1 MKTKALFPF
10 FVFFLGLMT
19 ISLSSFSQACTI
31 SNTGVSN
38 IEKTDNPSGSCTI
51 NFTVFYNLEI
61 NSGEKFGAVYFYSA
75 EPPAPGSDAPACPS
89 TQGSLLG
96 VLKII
101 VNGTTGTITSNG
113 TGCLAPSTSIS
124 LITSGSSFNT
134 GTLLTTVRVSITAPG
149 LCSTYPNIGANLYN
163 SQAQSAD
170 IGTKNWQC
178 ANTLLH
184 STPLPIMFSDFKAQF
199 VNHQLKVSWQSI
211 PDASVESF
219 TIEGSNDGD
228 KWTVLKTIDS
238 QASSTLN
245 ASQNYSLSIDLSGLS
260 LAGFIFSLFLIP
272 VFKSRKI
279 RYLLIF
285 TAVLFLGSCLK
296 ERANTTDENNSM
308 WVRIVQHNKDGST
321 EISKSIRVLDN

>member
-1 MKTKALFPF
+1 M
-10 FVFFLGLMT
+10 
-19 ISLSSFSQACTI
+19 
-31 SNTGVSN
+31 
-38 IEKTDNPSGSCTI
+38 
-51 NFTVFYNLEI
+51 
-61 NSGEKFGAVYFYSA
+61 
-75 EPPAPGSDAPACPS
+75 
-89 TQGSLLG
+89 
-96 VLKII
+96 
-101 VNGTTGTITSNG
+101 
-113 TGCLAPSTSIS
+113 
-124 LITSGSSFNT
+124 
-134 GTLLTTVRVSITAPG
+134 RVSITAPG
-149 LCSTYPNIGANLYN
+149 LCSAYPNIGANLYN